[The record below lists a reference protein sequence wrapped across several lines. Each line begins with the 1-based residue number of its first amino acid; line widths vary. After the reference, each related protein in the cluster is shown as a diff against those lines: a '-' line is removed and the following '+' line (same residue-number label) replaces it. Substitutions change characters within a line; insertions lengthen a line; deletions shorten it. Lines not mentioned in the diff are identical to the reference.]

1 MKPANIALLIA
12 AVAQLITAL
21 ATAISVIRGSP

>member
-12 AVAQLITAL
+12 SVAQLITAL
-21 ATAISVIRGSP
+21 ATAIAVIRGSP

>member
-21 ATAISVIRGSP
+21 ATAFSVVRGWP